1 MNLRKRLKKACFF
14 HTHRRKSG
22 RIGNFKAVKKI
33 KISSMMSEKQMYI
46 SSIQYYRRHDKKLR
60 KRT

>member
-14 HTHRRKSG
+14 PYPTEESLEEF
-22 RIGNFKAVKKI
+22 GNFKAVKKI

-46 SSIQYYRRHDKKLR
+46 SSIQYYRRQ
-60 KRT
+60 